1 MEEAAV
7 VTNNNNT
14 GEQQQQQVDTTVVQH
29 QTSGAQL
36 SVNQNQVTNA
46 NDLLNEVAGE
56 GNTPTPQQP
65 QVTQPTNDG
74 GGVPESQ
81 TQLQQ
86 ARVAIEAAAK
96 DVSAKGV
103 DFSALEQEYQMT
115 GALSADSYN
124 KLAQVGYPKE
134 VVDGMLNGWSAAAD
148 AFVSSVENLAGGTQG
163 LQQIQAFVSSQGDNF
178 IDTFNRVINSE
189 DLGQIQMMFNGI
201 RSQMQN
207 TYGTSNPNLMGHSS
221 GGVAQA
227 PVGYETTDE
236 MVKDMADP
244 RYQKDMKFT
253 KEVYQKVK
261 YAKFF

>member
-1 MEEAAV
+1 MATEEAAV
-7 VTNNNNT
+7 VTNNNT
-14 GEQQQQQVDTTVVQH
+14 GEQQQQQDTTVVQH

-46 NDLLNEVAGE
+46 NDILDEVAGE
-56 GNTPTPQQP
+56 GKESTPTPQQQQP
-65 QVTQPTNDG
+65 QQTE
-74 GGVPESQ
+74 GVEAQ

-86 ARVAIEAAAK
+86 ARGAIEAAAK

-236 MVKDMADP
+236 MVKDMSDP